1 MFVIER
7 LLEPVGP
14 QQLQGKDADLLRLT
28 WEQRRWTRGRFRTL
42 QGREVAL
49 ALPTGTVLRGGQILW
64 LAPEWYL
71 AVEAVPERVLAVSP
85 KDFREALRVAFEVGN
100 RHFPLA
106 LEGQRL
112 LVPDDSAMV
121 QLLGR
126 LGAAWEPCSAVF
138 DPLGCAHRHEH

>member
-1 MFVIER
+1 MLMVEQM
-7 LLEPVGP
+7 PDPAGP
-14 QQLQGKDADLLRLT
+14 GELQGKDADQLRLT
-28 WEQRRWTRGRFRTL
+28 WEQRRWTRGRYRTL
-42 QGREVAL
+42 RGREIAL

-71 AVEAVPERVLAVSP
+71 TVEAVPESVLAIFP
-85 KDFREALRVAFEVGN
+85 KDYQEALRVAFEVGN

-106 LEGQRL
+106 MDGQRL
-112 LVPDDSAMV
+112 LVPNDSAMV

-126 LGAAWEPCSAVF
+126 LGVHWEQSSAVF